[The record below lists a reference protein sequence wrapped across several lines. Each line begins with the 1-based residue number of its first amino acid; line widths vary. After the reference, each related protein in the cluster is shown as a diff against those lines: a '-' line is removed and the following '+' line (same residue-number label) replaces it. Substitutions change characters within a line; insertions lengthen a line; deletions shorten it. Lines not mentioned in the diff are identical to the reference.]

1 MLVGGPYGVL
11 VPPRPTARLFYAAPL
26 LSEMQSEGIAKL
38 ALGTKFDDFFAQ
50 AVFRKLTYMVECRQ
64 FAKKWPARK
73 KREFGPKWSFAIPS
87 RAWHFIR
94 DFLAYVIR
102 LDESVDFS

>member
-1 MLVGGPYGVL
+1 MKKAL
-11 VPPRPTARLFYAAPL
+11 
-26 LSEMQSEGIAKL
+26 EGIAKL

-64 FAKKWPARK
+64 FAKKRPARK

-87 RAWHFIR
+87 VWRKLHMRKKSLKWVAAIILPLLLIVPFGWKWNVFKSCILHP
-94 DFLAYVIR
+94 
-102 LDESVDFS
+102 SKTG